1 MPVIDTRR
9 SAAASDAAADAVLM
23 RGRGPLARLRRAWR
37 RNIFLRLGCGI
48 FFALA
53 VSTAI
58 YTTYVMQTLRA
69 EAEQNL
75 RERAERWTA
84 VLSRA
89 LARPLFDI
97 NSAAVSSVVDASG
110 ATPEVL
116 VLRVLAP
123 NGAEIAS
130 YVSPLREPV
139 AAIHLRR
146 DISFNDAR
154 QSYELGHI
162 ELAFSRQKMDE
173 DLRRRIFDTVA
184 ANLLLVLGIGLSIFV
199 VGRRAARPFS
209 DIQASLEKLTRG
221 ETDIKLSGI
230 GREDQVGRMSEA
242 VLRFRD
248 TLTRL
253 RDAERE
259 LRDLN
264 ADLEMRISERTRE
277 LTESML
283 IAEESEAK
291 LQTIVDTALDAVV
304 RMNPEGC
311 IVGWNTQAERIFGWS
326 RDEALG
332 RELDQTII
340 PPRFRYDHHRGM
352 RRHLSGGGGGVL
364 DTRIEVFALR
374 RNGEEFPIELS
385 ITKVSTDTQGG
396 YEFCA
401 FIRDISIRRER
412 EQKLVTANVMAEAAN
427 IAKSEFL
434 ANMSHEIR
442 TPMSAVLGMA
452 YLALRTEMTPKQ
464 HDYISKIHM
473 AALSLL
479 GIIND
484 ILDFSKIEAGRLEL
498 ESIPFLLDDVLA
510 HVSSVTAQ
518 RALDKQLDY
527 VIDVAPDVP
536 RYLVGDPLRLG
547 QVLINLVNNAVKFT
561 PAGSLELRCAL
572 ASGAAGAAD
581 GKAKLCFSVRDTG
594 IGMTPQQKGKLFR
607 SFIQADG
614 STTRQYGGT
623 GLGLSIS
630 QQLVRLM
637 GGNID
642 VESQVDHGSTF
653 RFEVEFAVSD
663 AAALAVRAAVYE
675 GPVAELKLD
684 ASPRRTARVLLAED
698 SADNQDVT
706 RELLA
711 LQGLDVEVVGDGQ
724 LAVERLLAAGP
735 HAYDLVLMDLGM
747 PLLDGYEATQQL
759 RKDGRFNELPVI
771 AVTSHALADVRA
783 RCLANG
789 MQDYVTKPIDPQR
802 LYRVLSR
809 WLGMSM
815 KVVPPL
821 PPRAEV
827 QDVSEEDARRAIA
840 ELRVLLAEFSG
851 ESLDYFESVRASLAT
866 ILSPQT
872 MGRLKHHMEQY
883 EFEAAGKLLAA
894 VADEDE

>member
-1 MPVIDTRR
+1 MPVIDTGRPT
-9 SAAASDAAADAVLM
+9 AASDAAADAVLM
-23 RGRGPLARLRRAWR
+23 RGRGPLARLRGAWR
-37 RNIFLRLGCGI
+37 RNIFLRLGFGI

-58 YTTYVMQTLRA
+58 YTTYVMQTLRT
-69 EAEQNL
+69 EAEENL
-75 RERAERWTA
+75 RERAGRLTA
-84 VLSRA
+84 VLSQA

-97 NSAAVSSVVDASG
+97 NSSAVSSLVDASG

-123 NGAEIAS
+123 NGAEVAS

-139 AAIHLRR
+139 QAIHVRR

-154 QSYELGHI
+154 RTYELGHI
-162 ELAFSRQKMDE
+162 ELSFSRQKMDE
-173 DLRRRIFDTVA
+173 DLRRRIVDTVA
-184 ANLLLVLGIGLSIFV
+184 ANLLLALGIGLSIFL

-209 DIQASLEKLTRG
+209 DIQAGLEKLTHG

-283 IAEESEAK
+283 MAGESEAK

-326 RDEALG
+326 RDQALG

-401 FIRDISIRRER
+401 FIRDISVRRER
-412 EQKLVTANVMAEAAN
+412 EQKLVAANVMAEAAN

-464 HDYISKIHM
+464 HDYISKIHG

-518 RALDKQLDY
+518 RAADKQLDY
-527 VIDVAPDVP
+527 VIDVAAGVP

-561 PAGSLELRCAL
+561 PAGSLALRCAL
-572 ASGAAGAAD
+572 VDGAAAPD
-581 GKAKLCFSVRDTG
+581 GKARLCFSVRDTG

-607 SFIQADG
+607 AFIQADG
-614 STTRQYGGT
+614 STTRHYGGT

-653 RFEVEFAVSD
+653 RFDVAFAVSD

-698 SADNQDVT
+698 SVDNQDVT

-747 PLLDGYEATQQL
+747 PLLDGYQATQQL

-821 PPRAEV
+821 PPRAEPRH
-827 QDVSEEDARRAIA
+827 VSEEDARSAIA

-894 VADEDE
+894 VADEDEE

>member
-1 MPVIDTRR
+1 VPVIDTRR
-9 SAAASDAAADAVLM
+9 PAAASDAAANAVLM
-23 RGRGPLARLRRAWR
+23 RGRGPLARLRAAWR
-37 RNIFLRLGCGI
+37 RNIFLRLGFGI

-58 YTTYVMQTLRA
+58 YTTYVMQTLRT

-75 RERAERWTA
+75 RERAERLTA

-123 NGAEIAS
+123 NGAEMAS

-139 AAIHLRR
+139 AAIHVRR
-146 DISFNDAR
+146 DISFSDAR
-154 QSYELGHI
+154 RTYELGRI

-184 ANLLLVLGIGLSIFV
+184 ANLLLALGIGLSIFL

-209 DIQASLEKLTRG
+209 DIQAALEKLTHG

-283 IAEESEAK
+283 MAEESEAK

-304 RMNPEGC
+304 RMNPEGG

-385 ITKVSTDTQGG
+385 ITKVGTDTQGG

-401 FIRDISIRRER
+401 FIRDISVRRER
-412 EQKLVTANVMAEAAN
+412 EQKLVAANVMAEAAN
-427 IAKSEFL
+427 VAKSEFL

-518 RALDKQLDY
+518 RAADKQLDY
-527 VIDVAPDVP
+527 VIDVASDVP

-572 ASGAAGAAD
+572 AAGAAAAD
-581 GKAKLCFSVRDTG
+581 GKARLCFSVRDTG

-607 SFIQADG
+607 AFIQADG

-653 RFEVEFAVSD
+653 RFEVELAVSD

-711 LQGLDVEVVGDGQ
+711 LQGLDVEVVSNGQ

-827 QDVSEEDARRAIA
+827 QTISEEDARRAVA
-840 ELRVLLAEFSG
+840 ALRVLLAEFSG

-894 VADEDE
+894 VAGEDEE

>member
-1 MPVIDTRR
+1 
-9 SAAASDAAADAVLM
+9 M
-23 RGRGPLARLRRAWR
+23 RGRGPLARLRGAWR
-37 RNIFLRLGCGI
+37 RDIFLRLGCGI

-58 YTTYVMQTLRA
+58 YTTYVMQTLRT

-75 RERAERWTA
+75 RERAERLTA

-123 NGAEIAS
+123 SGAEVAS

-139 AAIHLRR
+139 AAIHVRR
-146 DISFNDAR
+146 AIGFRDAR
-154 QSYELGHI
+154 RSYELGSI
-162 ELAFSRQKMDE
+162 ELAFSRQKIDE
-173 DLRRRIFDTVA
+173 DLRRRIVDTVA
-184 ANLLLVLGIGLSIFV
+184 ANLLLALGIGLSIFL

-209 DIQASLEKLTRG
+209 DIQAGLEKLTHG
-221 ETDIKLSGI
+221 ETDIKLSGL

-264 ADLEMRISERTRE
+264 ADLEQRISERTRE

-304 RMNPEGC
+304 RMNSEGC
-311 IVGWNTQAERIFGWS
+311 IVGWNTQAERIFGW
-326 RDEALG
+326 RRHEALG

-340 PPRFRYDHHRGM
+340 APRFRYEHQQGM
-352 RRHLSGGGGGVL
+352 RRHLSGGSGGVP
-364 DTRIEVFALR
+364 DSRIEVFALR

-385 ITKVSTDTQGG
+385 ITKVTTDTQGG

-401 FIRDISIRRER
+401 FIRDISVRRER
-412 EQKLVTANVMAEAAN
+412 EQKLVAANAMAEAAN

-498 ESIPFLLDDVLA
+498 EAIAFLLDDVLA

-518 RALDKQLDY
+518 RASDKQLDY

-536 RYLVGDPLRLG
+536 GYLVGDPLRLG

-572 ASGAAGAAD
+572 AGGAASD
-581 GKAKLCFSVRDTG
+581 GQARLCFSVRDTG

-607 SFIQADG
+607 AFLQADG

-637 GGNID
+637 GGNIE
-642 VESQVDHGSTF
+642 VQTQLGHGSTF
-653 RFEVEFAVSD
+653 RFEVSLPVSD
-663 AAALAVRAAVYE
+663 AAALALRTAVYE
-675 GPVAELKLD
+675 APAAELKLD

-698 SADNQDVT
+698 SAANQDVT
-706 RELLA
+706 TELLA
-711 LQGLDVEVVGDGQ
+711 LQGLDVEVVGNGL

-747 PLLDGYEATQQL
+747 PLLDGYQATQQL
-759 RKDGRFNELPVI
+759 REDARFDELPVI
-771 AVTSHALADVRA
+771 ALTSHVLADVRT

-809 WLGMSM
+809 WLGISM

-827 QDVSEEDARRAIA
+827 RTFSEDEARRAMA
-840 ELRVLLAEFSG
+840 GLRELLAEFSG
-851 ESLDYFESVRASLAT
+851 ESLDYFDSVRASLAT

-872 MGRLKHHMEQY
+872 IGRLKHHMEQY
-883 EFEAAGKLLAA
+883 EFEAAAKLLAA
-894 VADEDE
+894 VADEDEE

>member
-1 MPVIDTRR
+1 VPVIDTRPP
-9 SAAASDAAADAVLM
+9 AAASDAAANAVLM
-23 RGRGPLARLRRAWR
+23 RGRGPLARLRGAWR
-37 RNIFLRLGCGI
+37 RNIFLRLGFGI

-53 VSTAI
+53 ASTAI
-58 YTTYVMQTLRA
+58 YTTYVMQTLRT

-75 RERAERWTA
+75 RERAQRWTA
-84 VLSRA
+84 VLSQA

-146 DISFNDAR
+146 DITFNDAR
-154 QSYELGHI
+154 RTYALGHI

-173 DLRRRIFDTVA
+173 DLRRRIVDTVA
-184 ANLLLVLGIGLSIFV
+184 ANLLLALGIGLSIFL

-209 DIQASLEKLTRG
+209 DIQASLEKLTHG

-283 IAEESEAK
+283 MAEESEAK

-326 RDEALG
+326 RDQALG

-352 RRHLSGGGGGVL
+352 RRYLAGGGGGVL

-385 ITKVSTDTQGG
+385 ITKVGTDAQGG

-401 FIRDISIRRER
+401 FIRDISVRRER

-464 HDYISKIHM
+464 HDYISKIHG

-518 RALDKQLDY
+518 RAADKQLDY

-561 PAGSLELRCAL
+561 PAGSLQLRCAM
-572 ASGAAGAAD
+572 AEGAVAPD
-581 GKAKLCFSVRDTG
+581 GKARLRFSVRDTG

-607 SFIQADG
+607 AFIQADG

-637 GGNID
+637 GGNIE

-653 RFEVEFAVSD
+653 RFEVELAVSD
-663 AAALAVRAAVYE
+663 AAALALRAAVYE

-711 LQGLDVEVVGDGQ
+711 LQGLDVEVVGNGQ

-747 PLLDGYEATQQL
+747 PLLDGYEATRQL
-759 RKDGRFNELPVI
+759 RNDSRFNELPVI

-821 PPRAEV
+821 PPRAEPHTA
-827 QDVSEEDARRAIA
+827 SAEDARRAIA
-840 ELRVLLAEFSG
+840 GLRVLLAEFSG
-851 ESLDYFESVRASLAT
+851 ESLDYFESVRASLVAL
-866 ILSPQT
+866 LSPQT

-894 VADEDE
+894 VADEDEE

>member
-9 SAAASDAAADAVLM
+9 SAAATDAAADAVLM
-23 RGRGPLARLRRAWR
+23 RGRGPLARLRGAWR
-37 RNIFLRLGCGI
+37 SNIFLRLGCGI

-58 YTTYVMQTLRA
+58 YTTYVMQTLRT

-154 QSYELGHI
+154 RTYELGHI

-184 ANLLLVLGIGLSIFV
+184 ANLLLALGIGLSIFLV
-199 VGRRAARPFS
+199 ARRAARPFS
-209 DIQASLEKLTRG
+209 DIQASLEKLTHG

-385 ITKVSTDTQGG
+385 ITKVSTDAQGG

-427 IAKSEFL
+427 VAKSEFL

-464 HDYISKIHM
+464 HDYISKIHL

-510 HVSSVTAQ
+510 HVTSVTAQ

-572 ASGAAGAAD
+572 AGAAGAAD
-581 GKAKLCFSVRDTG
+581 GKARLCFSVRDTG
-594 IGMTPQQKGKLFR
+594 IGMTPQQKGRLFR
-607 SFIQADG
+607 AFIQADG

-642 VESQVDHGSTF
+642 VESRVDHGSTF
-653 RFEVEFAVSD
+653 RFEVEFTVSD

-711 LQGLDVEVVGDGQ
+711 LQGLDVEVVGNGQ

-827 QDVSEEDARRAIA
+827 QHVSEEDARRAVA

-894 VADEDE
+894 VAEDE

>member
-9 SAAASDAAADAVLM
+9 PAAATDAAADAVLM
-23 RGRGPLARLRRAWR
+23 RGRGPLARLRGAWR
-37 RNIFLRLGCGI
+37 SNIFLRLGCGI

-58 YTTYVMQTLRA
+58 YTTYVMQTLRT

-154 QSYELGHI
+154 RTYELGHI

-173 DLRRRIFDTVA
+173 DLRRRIVDTVA
-184 ANLLLVLGIGLSIFV
+184 ANLLLALGIGLSIFLV
-199 VGRRAARPFS
+199 ARRAARPFS
-209 DIQASLEKLTRG
+209 DIQASLEKLTHG

-248 TLTRL
+248 ALTRL

-412 EQKLVTANVMAEAAN
+412 EQKLVSANVMAEAAN

-510 HVSSVTAQ
+510 HVTSVTAQ

-572 ASGAAGAAD
+572 AGGAAGAAD
-581 GKAKLCFSVRDTG
+581 GTAKLCFSVRDTG

-607 SFIQADG
+607 AFIQADG

-642 VESQVDHGSTF
+642 VESRVDHGSTF
-653 RFEVEFAVSD
+653 RFEVEFTVSD

-711 LQGLDVEVVGDGQ
+711 LQGLDVEVVGNGQ

-827 QDVSEEDARRAIA
+827 QHVSEEDARRAIA
-840 ELRVLLAEFSG
+840 GLRVLLAEFSG
-851 ESLDYFESVRASLAT
+851 ESLDYFERVRASLAT

>member
-154 QSYELGHI
+154 RTYELGHI

-173 DLRRRIFDTVA
+173 DLRRRIVDTVA
-184 ANLLLVLGIGLSIFV
+184 TNLLLALGIGLSIFLV
-199 VGRRAARPFS
+199 ARRAARPFS
-209 DIQASLEKLTRG
+209 DIQASLEKLTHG

-464 HDYISKIHM
+464 HDYISKIHL

-572 ASGAAGAAD
+572 AGAAGAAD
-581 GKAKLCFSVRDTG
+581 GKVRLCFSVRDTG

-607 SFIQADG
+607 AFIQADG

-653 RFEVEFAVSD
+653 RFEVVLAVSD

-711 LQGLDVEVVGDGQ
+711 LQGLDVEVVGNGQ

-827 QDVSEEDARRAIA
+827 QNVSEEDARRAIA

>member
-1 MPVIDTRR
+1 MPAIDTGRP
-9 SAAASDAAADAVLM
+9 AAASDAAADAVLM
-23 RGRGPLARLRRAWR
+23 RGRGPVARLRGAWR
-37 RNIFLRLGCGI
+37 RNIFLRLGFGI

-75 RERAERWTA
+75 RERAERLAA

-97 NSAAVSSVVDASG
+97 NGAAVSSVVDASG

-123 NGAEIAS
+123 SGAEMAS

-139 AAIHLRR
+139 AAIQVRR
-146 DISFNDAR
+146 AISFSDAR
-154 QSYELGHI
+154 SSYELGHI
-162 ELAFSRQKMDE
+162 ELAFSRQKMDQ
-173 DLRRRIFDTVA
+173 DLRRRIIDTVA
-184 ANLLLVLGIGLSIFV
+184 ANLLLALGIGMSIFV

-209 DIQASLEKLTRG
+209 DIQGSLEKLTRG
-221 ETDIKLSGI
+221 ETDITLSGI
-230 GREDQVGRMSEA
+230 GREDQVGRMSQA

-264 ADLEMRISERTRE
+264 ADLEKRISERTRE

-283 IAEESEAK
+283 MAEESEAK

-304 RMNPEGC
+304 RMNSEGG

-332 RELDQTII
+332 RDLDQTII
-340 PPRFRYDHHRGM
+340 PPRFRYDHQRGM
-352 RRHLSGGGGGVL
+352 RRHLPGGGGGVL
-364 DTRIEVFALR
+364 DSRIEVFALR

-385 ITKVSTDTQGG
+385 ITKVATDTQGG
-396 YEFCA
+396 HEFCA
-401 FIRDISIRRER
+401 FIRDISVRRER
-412 EQKLVTANVMAEAAN
+412 EQKLVTANAMAEAAN
-427 IAKSEFL
+427 VAKSEFL

-518 RALDKQLDY
+518 RAADKQLGY

-547 QVLINLVNNAVKFT
+547 QVLINLPNNAVKFT

-572 ASGAAGAAD
+572 AGGHAAAD
-581 GKAKLCFSVRDTG
+581 GKITLTFSVRDTG

-607 SFIQADG
+607 AFIQADG

-637 GGNID
+637 GGNIEVD
-642 VESQVDHGSTF
+642 TQVGHGSTF
-653 RFEVEFAVSD
+653 RFEVRFKASD
-663 AAALAVRAAVYE
+663 AAALAVRAVVYD

-711 LQGLDVEVVGDGQ
+711 LQGLDVEVVGNGQ

-747 PLLDGYEATQQL
+747 PLLDGYEATRQL
-759 RKDGRFNELPVI
+759 RQHVRFNELPVV
-771 AVTSHALADVRA
+771 AVTSHALAGVRA

-802 LYRVLSR
+802 LYQVLSR

-827 QDVSEEDARRAIA
+827 QIFSRDDARRAIA
-840 ELRVLLAEFSG
+840 GLRMLLAEFSG

-883 EFEAAGKLLAA
+883 EFEAANKLLAA
-894 VADEDE
+894 VADEDEE

>member
-1 MPVIDTRR
+1 VPVIDTRR

-23 RGRGPLARLRRAWR
+23 RGRGPLARLRGAWR

-69 EAEQNL
+69 EAEQDL

-154 QSYELGHI
+154 QTYELGHI

-184 ANLLLVLGIGLSIFV
+184 ANLLLALGIGLSIFLV
-199 VGRRAARPFS
+199 ARRAARPFS
-209 DIQASLEKLTRG
+209 DIQASLEKLTHG

-311 IVGWNTQAERIFGWS
+311 IVGWNTQAERVFGWS

-464 HDYISKIHM
+464 HDYISKIHL

-572 ASGAAGAAD
+572 AGGGAGAAD

-607 SFIQADG
+607 AFIQADG

-642 VESQVDHGSTF
+642 VESKVDHGSTF
-653 RFEVEFAVSD
+653 RFEVVLAVSD

-711 LQGLDVEVVGDGQ
+711 LQGLDVEVVGNGQ

-827 QDVSEEDARRAIA
+827 QNVSEEDARRAIA

>member
-1 MPVIDTRR
+1 MPAIDTRR
-9 SAAASDAAADAVLM
+9 PAAASDAAADAVLL
-23 RGRGPLARLRRAWR
+23 RGRGPIARLRGAWR
-37 RNIFLRLGCGI
+37 RNIFLRLGFGI

-58 YTTYVMQTLRA
+58 YTTYVMQTLRT

-75 RERAERWTA
+75 RERAERLTA
-84 VLSRA
+84 VLSQA

-123 NGAEIAS
+123 GGAEMAS
-130 YVSPLREPV
+130 YVSPLREPA
-139 AAIHLRR
+139 AAIHVRR
-146 DISFNDAR
+146 AISFSDAR
-154 QSYELGHI
+154 RTYELGSI
-162 ELAFSRQKMDE
+162 ELSFSRQKIDE
-173 DLRRRIFDTVA
+173 DLRRRIVDTVA
-184 ANLLLVLGIGLSIFV
+184 ANLLLALGIGLSIFV
-199 VGRRAARPFS
+199 VARRAARPFS
-209 DIQASLEKLTRG
+209 DIQAGLEKLTHG

-264 ADLEMRISERTRE
+264 ADLEQRISERTRE

-311 IVGWNTQAERIFGWS
+311 IVGWNTQAERIFGWR

-352 RRHLSGGGGGVL
+352 RRHALGGSGGAL
-364 DTRIEVFALR
+364 DSRIEVFALR

-385 ITKVSTDTQGG
+385 ITKVSTDAQGG

-401 FIRDISIRRER
+401 FIRDISVRRER
-412 EQKLVTANVMAEAAN
+412 EQKLVTANAMAEAAS

-464 HDYISKIHM
+464 HDYLNKIHM

-498 ESIPFLLDDVLA
+498 EAIPFLLDDVLA

-518 RALDKQLDY
+518 RAADKQLGY

-572 ASGAAGAAD
+572 VGGHAAAE
-581 GKAKLCFSVRDTG
+581 GKARLAFSVRDTG

-607 SFIQADG
+607 AFIQADG

-637 GGNID
+637 GGTIE
-642 VESQVDHGSTF
+642 VETQVGHGSTF
-653 RFEVEFAVSD
+653 RFEVELAVSD
-663 AAALAVRAAVYE
+663 AAALAVRAAVYD
-675 GPVAELKLD
+675 GPVGELKLD

-698 SADNQDVT
+698 IADNQDVT

-711 LQGLDVEVVGDGQ
+711 LQGLDVEVVGNGQ

-747 PLLDGYEATQQL
+747 PLLDGYQATQQL
-759 RKDGRFNELPVI
+759 RKDVRFNELPVI

-821 PPRAEV
+821 PPRAQV
-827 QDVSEEDARRAIA
+827 RIFSEEEARLAIA
-840 ELRVLLAEFSG
+840 GLRVLLAEFSG

-883 EFEAAGKLLAA
+883 EFEAADKLLAA
-894 VADEDE
+894 AADEEKE

>member
-1 MPVIDTRR
+1 MAVIDAGR

-23 RGRGPLARLRRAWR
+23 RGRGPLARLRAVWR
-37 RNIFLRLGCGI
+37 GNIFLRLGFGI

-53 VSTAI
+53 LSTAI
-58 YTTYVMQTLRA
+58 YTTYVMQTLRT

-75 RERAERWTA
+75 RERAERLTA
-84 VLSRA
+84 VLSQA

-123 NGAEIAS
+123 NGAEMAS

-139 AAIHLRR
+139 AVIHVRR
-146 DISFNDAR
+146 DISFSDAR
-154 QSYELGHI
+154 RTYQLGYI
-162 ELAFSRQKMDE
+162 ELAFSRQKIDE
-173 DLRRRIFDTVA
+173 DLRRRIVDTVA
-184 ANLLLVLGIGLSIFV
+184 ANLLLALGIGLSIFLV
-199 VGRRAARPFS
+199 ARRAARPFA

-230 GREDQVGRMSEA
+230 GRQDQVGRMSHA

-283 IAEESEAK
+283 IAGESEAK

-304 RMNPEGC
+304 RTNPEGS
-311 IVGWNTQAERIFGWS
+311 IVGWNTQAERVFGWS
-326 RDEALG
+326 RTEALG

-352 RRHLSGGGGGVL
+352 RRHLAGGGGGVL
-364 DTRIEVFALR
+364 DTRIEVFAMR

-385 ITKVSTDTQGG
+385 ITKVSTDAEGG

-401 FIRDISIRRER
+401 FIRDISARRER
-412 EQKLVTANVMAEAAN
+412 EQKLVTANAMAEAAN

-464 HDYISKIHM
+464 HDYISKIHR

-498 ESIPFLLDDVLA
+498 EAIPFLLDDVLA

-518 RALDKQLDY
+518 RAADKQLEY
-527 VIDVAPDVP
+527 VIDVAPGVP

-561 PAGSLELRCAL
+561 PAGSLALRCAVV
-572 ASGAAGAAD
+572 GAAN
-581 GKAKLCFSVRDTG
+581 GKARLRFCVRDTG
-594 IGMTPQQKGKLFR
+594 IGMTPLQKGKLFR
-607 SFIQADG
+607 AFIQADG

-637 GGNID
+637 GGNIE
-642 VESQVDHGSTF
+642 VESQIDHGSTF
-653 RFEVEFAVSD
+653 HFEVELAVSD

-711 LQGLDVEVVGDGQ
+711 LQGLDVEVVGNGR

-747 PLLDGYEATQQL
+747 PLLDGYEATQLL
-759 RKDGRFNELPVI
+759 RGDGRFNELPVI

-815 KVVPPL
+815 KVIPPL
-821 PPRAEV
+821 PPRAEPRI
-827 QDVSEEDARRAIA
+827 VSVEEARRAIG
-840 ELRVLLAEFSG
+840 ELRGLLAEFSG

-866 ILSPQT
+866 LLSPQT

-894 VADEDE
+894 VADEE